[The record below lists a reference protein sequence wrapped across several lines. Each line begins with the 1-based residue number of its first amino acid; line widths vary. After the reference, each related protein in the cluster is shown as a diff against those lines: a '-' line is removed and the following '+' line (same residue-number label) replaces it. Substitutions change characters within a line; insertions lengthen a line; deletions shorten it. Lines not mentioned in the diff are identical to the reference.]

1 MCDWPVLVGHLQSFL
16 CSAATRLSVSSP
28 PGLLFLKVGAKLLAQ
43 RHLLEAVK
51 LFAELDQGRH
61 EQNFIQ
67 VLLELGQHYVE
78 QRQLG
83 YGAGCYQ
90 WALLL
95 SIAANLLEC
104 ESLQKSQNE
113 ASGSPTSTTFSN
125 PGPWLPKYSGS
136 GSFH

>member
-1 MCDWPVLVGHLQSFL
+1 MCDWTVLVGHLQSLL
-16 CSAATRLSVSSP
+16 CSAATRLCVSP
-28 PGLLFLKVGAKLLAQ
+28 PGLLFVKVGAKAVAQ

-95 SIAANLLEC
+95 SMAANLLEC
-104 ESLQKSQNE
+104 EWT
-113 ASGSPTSTTFSN
+113 G
-125 PGPWLPKYSGS
+125 WLVD
-136 GSFH
+136 